1 MTKNNCTEAFKEAI
15 WTHISGLAEVDE
27 SFANKASDPDKNL
40 DDCVTY
46 IINQVQKSGLSGFT
60 DDEIFSMAVHYY
72 VEKDI
77 DPGKPVEC
85 QVVINRQVQ
94 LTEEE
99 KEEMRRQA
107 KERILSEETSRLRTV
122 GKMAQKKPQQTVE
135 EEPLTLF

>member
-1 MTKNNCTEAFKEAI
+1 MSKNNCTEAFKEAI
-15 WTHISGLAEVDE
+15 WTHISGLAEVDGV
-27 SFANKASDPDKNL
+27 FADKASDPGKNL

-46 IINQVQKSGLSGFT
+46 IINQVRESGLNGFT

-72 VEKDI
+72 VEKDV

-85 QVVINRQVQ
+85 RVVVNRQVQ

-107 KERILSEETSRLRTV
+107 KERILSEETSRLRSV
-122 GKMAQKKPQQTVE
+122 GKVARKPQQTE
-135 EEPLTLF
+135 EEPTLTLF

>member
-1 MTKNNCTEAFKEAI
+1 MTKNNCTEAFKEAV
-15 WTHISGLAEVDE
+15 WTHIAGLAEVDE
-27 SFANKASDPDKNL
+27 SFADKASDPSKNL

-46 IINQVQKSGLSGFT
+46 IINQVRESGLSGFT

>member
-1 MTKNNCTEAFKEAI
+1 MLKNNCTEAFKEAI
-15 WTHISGLAEVDE
+15 WTHIAGLSEVDE
-27 SFANKASDPDKNL
+27 SFANKVSDPSKNL

-46 IINQVQKSGLSGFT
+46 IINQVERSGLNGFT
-60 DDEIFSMAVHYY
+60 DHEIFSMAVHYY

-77 DPGKPVEC
+77 DPGKAVEC

-99 KEEMRRQA
+99 KAEMRRLA

-122 GKMAQKKPQQTVE
+122 GKVAQRKPLQTVE

>member
-15 WTHISGLAEVDE
+15 WTHIAGLAEVDE
-27 SFANKASDPDKNL
+27 SFANKASDPGKNL

-46 IINQVQKSGLSGFT
+46 IINQVRESGLSGFT

-122 GKMAQKKPQQTVE
+122 GKVTRKPLQAVE